1 MAIKVRQL
9 DKNGDRTFGKGAAN
23 YVEEDIGI
31 SQNIQTRL
39 KSLKGDFFLDTDAN
53 IDWFN
58 ILGQKSNEDII
69 KSEVYRVALNTDGV
83 ITVNSVSI
91 TTDEIRNATINVS
104 VDTIYKQDLQV
115 FFDLNLLS

>member
-9 DKNGDRTFGKGAAN
+9 DKDGDRTFGKGTAN
-23 YVEEDIGI
+23 YIDQDLGI

-39 KSLKGDFFLDTDAN
+39 KSIQGDFFLDTNAN

-58 ILGQKSNEDII
+58 ILGQKNNEDII
-69 KSEVYRVALNTDGV
+69 KSEVYRVAFNTDGV

-91 TTDEIRNATINVS
+91 STDELRNATINVS